1 MTIKAGI
8 FDLDDT
14 LLNRDASVKIF
25 VEKQYDRFH
34 KWLNHIPKIS
44 YIDRFI
50 ELDNRGYVWKD
61 KVYQQLVNEF
71 DIEGLTREILLE
83 DYINQFKNCCVPFPH
98 LISMLENLK
107 KRNIL
112 LGIITNGKGQF
123 QMDNIQALGIEHYF
137 EVILISEWEGMKK
150 PDPRIFKKALEEM
163 NVSSYE
169 SIFIGDHPEN
179 DVKASKNIGMI
190 GIWKKDDQWDCVQA
204 DYIVEDLMEIPSIIE
219 KLTNA

>member
-1 MTIKAGI
+1 MIKAAI
-8 FDLDDT
+8 FDLDGT
-14 LLNRDASVKIF
+14 LLNRDASVNIF

-34 KWLNHIPKIS
+34 KWLNHIPKIG

-71 DIEGLTREILLE
+71 DIEGLTWEILLE

-98 LISMLENLK
+98 LINMLDNLK

-137 EVILISEWEGMKK
+137 KVILISEWMGMKK
-150 PDPRIFKKALEEM
+150 PDPRIFKKALEEI
-163 NVSSYE
+163 NISPYE

-179 DVKASKNIGMI
+179 DVKASQNIGML

-204 DYIVEDLMEIPSIIE
+204 DYIVEDLMEIPVIVE
-219 KLTNA
+219 KLNNA

>member
-1 MTIKAGI
+1 MIKAAI
-8 FDLDDT
+8 FDLDGT
-14 LLNRDASVKIF
+14 LLNRDASVNIF

-34 KWLNHIPKIS
+34 KWLNHIPKIG

-71 DIEGLTREILLE
+71 DIEGLTWEILLE

-137 EVILISEWEGMKK
+137 KVILISEWMGMKK
-150 PDPRIFKKALEEM
+150 PDPRIFKKALEEI
-163 NVSSYE
+163 NISPYE

-179 DVKASKNIGMI
+179 DVKASQNIGML

-204 DYIVEDLMEIPSIIE
+204 DYIVEDLMEIPVIVE
-219 KLTNA
+219 KLNNA